1 MAISLR
7 SVLLA
12 GAVFGAAS
20 AKTQKVAGSVAAP
33 KGQKTLTLGVL
44 GDYGWS
50 GWSPANDYFCNEVT
64 PILTANNITI
74 PRELQ
79 NDCDTGD
86 RAAAQ
91 NASWSQ

>member
-1 MAISLR
+1 MTALWHKRAGYVLHCDLIERLALLCVFSKYNSKMAISLR

-44 GDYGWS
+44 GGMS
-50 GWSPANDYFCNEVT
+50 SAICFHVCMSHN
-64 PILTANNITI
+64 
-74 PRELQ
+74 
-79 NDCDTGD
+79 
-86 RAAAQ
+86 
-91 NASWSQ
+91 